1 MNKTFRQGQI
11 LKLIRAKRIL
21 TQEDLAR
28 ELKESTGIEATQVTL
43 SRDIRDLGLLK
54 TPQGYQKVSE
64 AAFGAAG
71 PGLETAVA
79 EFLQDARVAQNLI
92 VLRTSPGNANALAV
106 ALDKQAWP
114 EVVGTLAGDDTILVV
129 TPDAGTAVKLRQ
141 KLVRLVSTS

>member
-28 ELKESTGIEATQVTL
+28 ELKQSSGIQATQVTL
-43 SRDIRDLGLLK
+43 SRDVRDLGLLK
-54 TPQGYQKVSE
+54 TPQGYRQVSE
-64 AAFGAAG
+64 PPGG
-71 PGLETAVA
+71 PGLETIVS

-129 TPDAGTAVKLRQ
+129 TPDTSTAAKLRQ
-141 KLVRLVSTS
+141 KLLAFVQAPKA

>member
-28 ELKESTGIEATQVTL
+28 ELKENTGIQATQVTL

-64 AAFGAAG
+64 TPGG
-71 PGLETAVA
+71 PGLETVVS

-129 TPDAGTAVKLRQ
+129 TPDANTAAKLRQ
-141 KLVRLVSTS
+141 KLIGLVQT

>member
-11 LKLIRAKRIL
+11 LKLIRAKHIL

-28 ELKESTGIEATQVTL
+28 ELKESTGIQATQVTL

-54 TPQGYQKVSE
+54 TPQGYRQVSE
-64 AAFGAAG
+64 SPAGPGG
-71 PGLETAVA
+71 PGLEGAMS

-129 TPDAGTAVKLRQ
+129 TPDSSTASKLRQ
-141 KLVRLVSTS
+141 KLIGLVQAS

>member
-1 MNKTFRQGQI
+1 MNKTFRQGHI

-28 ELKESTGIEATQVTL
+28 ELKESTGIQATQVTL

-54 TPQGYQKVSE
+54 TPQGYQRVSE
-64 AAFGAAG
+64 AATAAGG
-71 PGLETAVA
+71 PGLVTAVS

-129 TPDAGTAVKLRQ
+129 TPDAGTAAKLRQ
-141 KLVRLVSTS
+141 KLVSLVQTS